1 MSDGVHLLLA
11 EDDETLG
18 YLLSE
23 YLALNGFSVVWAKNG
38 EDAWN
43 EYVRKPFSIAI
54 LDIMMPLKDGF
65 TLLTEIKEDNHHF
78 PVLLLTS
85 KSLKVDKLKG
95 FRYGADD
102 YILKPVDEEELVAR
116 INVVLR
122 RIGGTQAKPSTL
134 YQIGAYIFNCK
145 NQTLSIN
152 EELIQLSARESDLLK
167 EFCEHKN
174 TLVER
179 RKILK
184 RYWGNNDFFA
194 RKSMDVFIY
203 KIRNYLSKDETIKI
217 VNVHGKGY
225 ILQVD

>member
-1 MSDGVHLLLA
+1 M
-11 EDDETLG
+11 
-18 YLLSE
+18 
-23 YLALNGFSVVWAKNG
+23 
-38 EDAWN
+38 
-43 EYVRKPFSIAI
+43 
-54 LDIMMPLKDGF
+54 
-65 TLLTEIKEDNHHF
+65 
-78 PVLLLTS
+78 
-85 KSLKVDKLKG
+85 DKLKG

-122 RIGGTQAKPSTL
+122 RIGRTQATPNTL
-134 YQIGAYIFNCK
+134 YQIGAYTFNCK

-152 EELIQLSARESDLLK
+152 EEVIQLSARESDLLK

-225 ILQVD
+225 ILQED